1 MNNVIENSNWFV
13 LHNPASGG
21 GKSKN
26 DWPRIETM
34 LQKAGIHF
42 IKKTTEYKAH
52 ALEIINEALDNQY
65 RKFIVIGGDGSLNET
80 INAIYT
86 HNNAIP
92 ENVTIGYLPV
102 GTGNDWAKTMK
113 IPASSYQKALDIIKN
128 NKILKQD
135 IGIVLCNLNGE
146 KVKRYFLNIA
156 SVGYSGYIAQKL
168 ELSRAGGKSTNKFT
182 YLLSIAKGLFKY
194 KASQIKFSFN
204 NTISNHVLYFGAIAI
219 GKFFGNGMQPAPLAH
234 PADDLFELTI
244 VDEQS
249 PLQVVRK
256 MKNLYS
262 GNINHYRDVHLHK
275 TNEVSIESDNI
286 IPIETDGEFIGET
299 PATFQMSPKKIN
311 MIINNDEFL
320 QAV

>member
-1 MNNVIENSNWFV
+1 MNETINDDNWFV

-26 DWPRIETM
+26 DWPRIELM
-34 LQKAGIHF
+34 LQKAGISF

-52 ALEIINEALDNQY
+52 ALELITEALDNQFK
-65 RKFIVIGGDGSLNET
+65 KFIVIGGDGSLNET
-80 INAIYT
+80 INAIYNHET
-86 HNNAIP
+86 TKP
-92 ENVTIGYLPV
+92 EEVTIGYLPV

-113 IPASSYQKALDIIKN
+113 IPASSYQKALDVIQK

-135 IGIVLCNLNGE
+135 IGIVSCNLNGE

-156 SVGYSGYIAQKL
+156 SVGYSGYIAKKL
-168 ELSRAGGKSTNKFT
+168 DLSRAAGKSTNKFT

-204 NTISNHVLYFGAIAI
+204 NTISSHVLYFGAIAI
-219 GKFFGNGMQPAPLAH
+219 GKFFGNGMQPAPAAH
-234 PADDLFELTI
+234 PADELFELTI
-244 VDEQS
+244 VDKQS
-249 PLQVVRK
+249 PLQVVKK
-256 MKNLYS
+256 MKNLYN
-262 GNINHYRDVHLHK
+262 GKINHYQDVHLHK
-275 TNEVSIESDNI
+275 TTEVSIESDKI